1 MPCYIRYLLSA
12 VHTTWSDLNFAV
24 GLRWRMKMEGRE
36 TWKQR
41 VRRRKGAA
49 RSRDVVSLSLSLNC
63 YLPAGSGVFN
73 LTLYSTIWEF
83 IATSTRDCSGIK
95 WLICLC
101 YPRPIRGEHNFLV
114 CQEIFLWASLYTSL
128 DRLTLALDNWLKAKQ
143 SFLTPMTRQW
153 TIWPL
158 LDLLGCNSLEHCF
171 VLRPFY

>member
-24 GLRWRMKMEGRE
+24 GTEMEDENGGE
-36 TWKQR
+36 GNVKTESEEKEGCGQVPWC
-41 VRRRKGAA
+41 G
-49 RSRDVVSLSLSLNC
+49 LSLSLNC

-101 YPRPIRGEHNFLV
+101 YPSRIRGEHNFLV
-114 CQEIFLWASLYTSL
+114 CQEIFLWAALFTSL
-128 DRLTLALDNWLKAKQ
+128 TDYQLAPAHCLRHNKLWYQ
-143 SFLTPMTRQW
+143 SF
-153 TIWPL
+153 WPRWAP
-158 LDLLGCNSLEHCF
+158 S
-171 VLRPFY
+171 